1 MLRPWRTLPCVS
13 TGRSIILVQSAVVI
27 TDMSGSSKGYLTSC
41 KYISLFQGLLVAL
54 QNASE
59 KSLIVV
65 FTDNGSKDLKLEK
78 EINRLEPGLGIY
90 KRKKEITQENMHENT
105 HENKKIVY
113 ECMFA
118 CMFSCPISGSIE
130 WCYMTECRQ
139 CISLRTAVFHHSM
152 IDFNHNLCICAFHVF
167 SLVDFH

>member
-1 MLRPWRTLPCVS
+1 MYSPFNVYAEQPKD
-13 TGRSIILVQSAVVI
+13 A
-27 TDMSGSSKGYLTSC
+27 Y
-41 KYISLFQGLLVAL
+41 
-54 QNASE
+54 
-59 KSLIVV
+59 LIVQ
-65 FTDNGSKDLKLEK
+65 
-78 EINRLEPGLGIY
+78 EIQLSPNHFNAQSRNVNKSRRHGDQFKKRLNCTGLGIY
-90 KRKKEITQENMHENT
+90 KRKKENM

-118 CMFSCPISGSIE
+118 CMFSCPSFGSIE

-167 SLVDFH
+167 SLVDFQ